1 MNLQTQALFALC
13 ILPLCAPGGAS
24 AQEDKW
30 GKPVDLK
37 LLIPPV
43 PPVVPLTRNYQ
54 LNPGTVGGAQTPYGA
69 APLENPSAPSTQA
82 APGIKLSI
90 PTR

>member
-1 MNLQTQALFALC
+1 MNLPRRALIALC
-13 ILPLCAPGGAS
+13 IVPLCAPGGAS

-30 GKPVDLK
+30 GKPIDLK

-43 PPVVPLTRNYQ
+43 VPMPRNYQ
-54 LNPGTVGGAQTPYGA
+54 LNPGTVGGTQSPYAA
-69 APLENPSAPSTQA
+69 APLQNPASSSTQA
-82 APGIKLSI
+82 TPGIKLTI